1 MRATVEAQRQHY
13 RNVSF
18 FCFSVQP
25 QGLLCSMV
33 RAEGH
38 FIYSDGCIMVWHG
51 PFYRN
56 ESIEN
61 QTTIKPGH
69 SSTQQV
75 ASTFWRL
82 IYLYKY
88 MYTHTH
94 NAKKGS
100 SVFWTCNYCT
110 GLLSALPALTMRL
123 DRPAGE
129 CGGGGRGVLV
139 PCHDHRTGTPVLT
152 PVQERQ
158 YWKPKP

>member
-18 FCFSVQP
+18 FCFSVKP

-51 PFYRN
+51 PFYSN

-82 IYLYKY
+82 TYLYKY

-94 NAKKGS
+94 TQCKKRQFCVLS
-100 SVFWTCNYCT
+100 LQLLYWTA
-110 GLLSALPALTMRL
+110 LSIACSDDAIRQAS
-123 DRPAGE
+123 RRVRRGGAEGAGA
-129 CGGGGRGVLV
+129 V
-139 PCHDHRTGTPVLT
+139 P
-152 PVQERQ
+152 
-158 YWKPKP
+158 